1 MRKTGRVNGMIG
13 LAEKIE
19 GIISELRNEG
29 RMNVINKLLEKYS
42 ADDVC
47 KMLDIEKSELTAM
60 IKQ

>member
-42 ADDVC
+42 TDEVC